1 MKRVQNII
9 LGTYYNGQL
18 VKSDILLEGN
28 SIISNGG
35 IGEDISFY
43 LMMLD
48 KHNLN
53 VSFIVSTD
61 DLKHVEEK
69 I

>member
-1 MKRVQNII
+1 M
-9 LGTYYNGQL
+9 
-18 VKSDILLEGN
+18 KSDILLEGN

-69 I
+69 IW